1 MKSQWEIDDDGSRVG
16 RRGKYPL
23 VRCVRGKTDLPWVR
37 VDRSSFEGGCGIR
50 LDESGI
56 PALERAAERPPPPC
70 ARVHGGTSGGSI
82 RGRRCGGSSGSSFF
96 SPLLYCC
103 WRGLVDSCRCFFIS
117 VASSSWHDDE
127 KTFRGHIN
135 NLINLNNYCG
145 VRYTLK

>member
-23 VRCVRGKTDLPWVR
+23 VRCVRGKTDLPWVC

-50 LDESGI
+50 LDESGT
-56 PALERAAERPPPPC
+56 PALEKAAERPPPPC

-96 SPLLYCC
+96 SSPVLLLEGTGGFVSLLLHLCC
-103 WRGLVDSCRCFFIS
+103 EFFL
-117 VASSSWHDDE
+117 A
-127 KTFRGHIN
+127 
-135 NLINLNNYCG
+135 
-145 VRYTLK
+145 

>member
-96 SPLLYCC
+96 SSPVLLLEGTGGTVY
-103 WRGLVDSCRCFFIS
+103 FFIS
-117 VASSSWHDDE
+117 CSFE
-127 KTFRGHIN
+127 FGM
-135 NLINLNNYCG
+135 
-145 VRYTLK
+145 TL